1 MATVNELFA
10 PKAGDRY
17 IVLGEK
23 EQELPQ
29 RFRVSE
35 FKVKE
40 SGSGKQYVELKCLD
54 DAGVKLMIAV
64 FQRDVKKCV
73 EQWGTDPTNWQWIQF
88 TLNMTANRYFLEPAK
103 NQLPESEDV

>member
-23 EQELPQ
+23 EQELPE
-29 RFRVSE
+29 RFKVSSYA
-35 FKVKE
+35 VKE

-54 DAGVKLMIAV
+54 NDGTKLMIAV

-73 EQWGTDPTNWQWIQF
+73 EQWGTNPDNWGWIQF

-103 NQLPESEDV
+103 NQIDKEEAV